1 MVDLRKVIAHKHIFD
16 KTNPNLIPKVV
27 SEKLSSLRQRFGTGE
42 ISEGVYLQLKC
53 ILESYQ
59 VCYAK
64 LQAHN
69 KAKKKIKE
77 QRAVL
82 KKFNAMLKTPVHDQL
97 TKEELAAIEVAHPL
111 GLGKRAIEKKA
122 KPVSALRADVCEIVR
137 EPGWID
143 FLAIDESRP
152 HIEQKPESEMRRRT
166 LRGQAKILNLIKTKM
181 RSRSLSPMHPKR
193 MLANKKEVMPMPLP
207 LPDSS
212 KRPGCTD
219 SLSSDLPCF
228 CQSCEGRRL
237 PNIRSMEIQAIKAI
251 KALNTHDA

>member
-27 SEKLSSLRQRFGTGE
+27 SEKLSSLRQRFGSGE

-82 KKFNAMLKTPVHDQL
+82 KKFNAMLKTPVPDQL
-97 TKEELAAIEVAHPL
+97 TKEELAAIEVSHPL
-111 GLGKRAIEKKA
+111 GLGKRAVEKKA
-122 KPVSALRADVCEIVR
+122 KTVSALRADVCEIVR
-137 EPGWID
+137 EPGCLD
-143 FLAIDESRP
+143 VVAHLGENRR
-152 HIEQKPESEMRRRT
+152 HIELKPESEMRWRT
-166 LRGQAKILNLIKTKM
+166 LRSQAKILNLIKTKT

-193 MLANKKEVMPMPLP
+193 MLANKNKKVVMAMPMP

-212 KRPGCTD
+212 KRPEY
-219 SLSSDLPCF
+219 SDRTQPNLRYLDV
-228 CQSCEGRRL
+228 ETHRTVERTGRL
-237 PNIRSMEIQAIKAI
+237 KAMLQQLEQ
-251 KALNTHDA
+251 KK